1 MISWSGVR
9 ADFGILRSR
18 IDSGLAS
25 GLRGIVIVTSSYP
38 DDLDYDYD
46 SDASSGLRP
55 ETWIFS
61 ATLSTSLEVLNL
73 CSPILTLFLTCSAS
87 DFCNVFSPVPAS

>member
-1 MISWSGVR
+1 MTSWSGER
-9 ADFGILRSR
+9 EGSGNPRSR
-18 IDSGLAS
+18 IDSGPVS
-25 GLRGIVIVTSSYP
+25 DLRAIVIVTSSCP

-87 DFCNVFSPVPAS
+87 DFCNVFSLVPAS

>member
-1 MISWSGVR
+1 MTSWSGVR
-9 ADFGILRSR
+9 ADSGILRSR
-18 IDSGLAS
+18 IDSGLSS
-25 GLRGIVIVTSSYP
+25 GLPEIVIVTSSCP

-61 ATLSTSLEVLNL
+61 AILSTSLEVLNL
-73 CSPILTLFLTCSAS
+73 CSPILTCSAS
-87 DFCNVFSPVPAS
+87 DFCNVFSRVLAS